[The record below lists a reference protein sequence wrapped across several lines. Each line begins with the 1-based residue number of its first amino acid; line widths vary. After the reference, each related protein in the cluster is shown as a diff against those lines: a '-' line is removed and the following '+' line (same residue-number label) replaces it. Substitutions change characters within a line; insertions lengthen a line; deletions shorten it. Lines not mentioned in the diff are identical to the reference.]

1 MEYEEVNIRF
11 FKLNQDGKEYIL
23 SLSIYEDCIRLTC
36 QENKGISGNYYETNY
51 TLNELCEINR
61 FFFIMNSL
69 YEAQNELIKAIE
81 KQKIGIELGQ
91 NSLNLIFYL
100 IIGTDNILLKL
111 PLAKRDKSYKRV
123 RIPEDQEPFTGDVH
137 LKNKGNYPED
147 ERRIITLEKYNDQL
161 KQSQSA
167 LIDGIQNL
175 MDVTEKL
182 KKETSILYEENSK
195 LNTRLKAIQ
204 KENFERNLEVDNL
217 KKEEQIL
224 NEESIKL
231 KNYNNELEKLLA
243 QKKENLR
250 KTFIE
255 SQQNKFRKG
264 EIDYGNGPKAISSRF
279 DNAQI
284 KTFIPRLT
292 AKPKVDA
299 YEESISQMRKS
310 PFYYTDKRRSNFPI
324 SNVPTEERFNRTDYN
339 IKDININ
346 NPMKNSYSNYSDFNS
361 LNNSEYIFNKSP
373 DDNYKKKAKRKNQPF
388 IQKVERIT
396 EKTNDN
402 ENEDEMKNI
411 YFQNKNINLS
421 NQDEDASSNFTQSL
435 KAMEELNN
443 KFIKKEEEFD
453 EEELEVEEEFE
464 EESQSVNN
472 KYMNSDIVKS
482 PMEESMLLDKLGN
495 HGKTIK
501 LKLLYKA
508 SLDSDRAEVFHNK
521 CNKAKS
527 TIVFIETINGNR
539 FGGYTTQSWEGDGI
553 DKKDENAFVFSLD
566 KLQIYNIIS
575 QQPAIGCYP
584 KYGPVF
590 LGCQIKV
597 NDNFFVK
604 GGTTYRKNVNY
615 AINSDFELND
625 GIKFF
630 GIKDLEVFEVNLL

>member
-1 MEYEEVNIRF
+1 MEYEEINIRF

-167 LIDGIQNL
+167 LIDGVQNL

-310 PFYYTDKRRSNFPI
+310 PFYYTDKRRSNFPK

-464 EESQSVNN
+464 EESQSINN

-630 GIKDLEVFEVNLL
+630 GIKDLEVFEVNLI

>member
-167 LIDGIQNL
+167 LIDGVQNL

-435 KAMEELNN
+435 KDKEELNN

-464 EESQSVNN
+464 EESQSINN

>member
-167 LIDGIQNL
+167 LIDGVQNL

-299 YEESISQMRKS
+299 YEESISQVRKS

-464 EESQSVNN
+464 EESQSINN

-604 GGTTYRKNVNY
+604 GGTTYRKNINY

>member
-167 LIDGIQNL
+167 LIDGVQNL

-373 DDNYKKKAKRKNQPF
+373 DDNYRKKAKRKNQPF

-464 EESQSVNN
+464 EESQSINN

>member
-1 MEYEEVNIRF
+1 MEYEEINIRF

-167 LIDGIQNL
+167 LIDGVQNL

-421 NQDEDASSNFTQSL
+421 NQDEDASSHFTQSL

-464 EESQSVNN
+464 EESQSINN

>member
-36 QENKGISGNYYETNY
+36 QENKGISGNYYETNF

-167 LIDGIQNL
+167 LIDGVQNL

-435 KAMEELNN
+435 KDMEELNN
-443 KFIKKEEEFD
+443 KFIKKEEKFD

-464 EESQSVNN
+464 EESQSINN

-604 GGTTYRKNVNY
+604 GGTTYRKNINY

>member
-1 MEYEEVNIRF
+1 
-11 FKLNQDGKEYIL
+11 
-23 SLSIYEDCIRLTC
+23 
-36 QENKGISGNYYETNY
+36 
-51 TLNELCEINR
+51 
-61 FFFIMNSL
+61 
-69 YEAQNELIKAIE
+69 
-81 KQKIGIELGQ
+81 
-91 NSLNLIFYL
+91 
-100 IIGTDNILLKL
+100 
-111 PLAKRDKSYKRV
+111 
-123 RIPEDQEPFTGDVH
+123 
-137 LKNKGNYPED
+137 
-147 ERRIITLEKYNDQL
+147 
-161 KQSQSA
+161 
-167 LIDGIQNL
+167 
-175 MDVTEKL
+175 
-182 KKETSILYEENSK
+182 
-195 LNTRLKAIQ
+195 
-204 KENFERNLEVDNL
+204 
-217 KKEEQIL
+217 
-224 NEESIKL
+224 
-231 KNYNNELEKLLA
+231 
-243 QKKENLR
+243 
-250 KTFIE
+250 
-255 SQQNKFRKG
+255 
-264 EIDYGNGPKAISSRF
+264 
-279 DNAQI
+279 
-284 KTFIPRLT
+284 
-292 AKPKVDA
+292 
-299 YEESISQMRKS
+299 
-310 PFYYTDKRRSNFPI
+310 
-324 SNVPTEERFNRTDYN
+324 
-339 IKDININ
+339 
-346 NPMKNSYSNYSDFNS
+346 
-361 LNNSEYIFNKSP
+361 
-373 DDNYKKKAKRKNQPF
+373 
-388 IQKVERIT
+388 
-396 EKTNDN
+396 
-402 ENEDEMKNI
+402 MKNI

>member
-167 LIDGIQNL
+167 LIDGVQNL

-279 DNAQI
+279 DNSQI

-361 LNNSEYIFNKSP
+361 LNNSEYIFNKSQ

-435 KAMEELNN
+435 KDMEELNN

-464 EESQSVNN
+464 EESQSINN

>member
-1 MEYEEVNIRF
+1 MDYEEINTKF
-11 FKLNQDGKEYIL
+11 FKLNQEGKEFIL
-23 SLSIYEDCIRLTC
+23 STSIYENFIKLTC
-36 QENKGISGNYYETNY
+36 QENVGRSGNYYETNY

-61 FFFIMNSL
+61 FFYIMNSL

-81 KQKIGIELGQ
+81 KQKIGIEIGQ

-111 PLAKRDKSYKRV
+111 PLAKRDKSYQRV
-123 RIPEDQEPFTGDVH
+123 RIPEEQEPFTGDVQ

-147 ERRIITLEKYNDQL
+147 ERRINTLEKYNDEL
-161 KQSQSA
+161 KQSQTA
-167 LIDGIQNL
+167 LIDGVQNL
-175 MDVTEKL
+175 MDATEKL
-182 KKETSILYEENSK
+182 KKETSILYEENAK
-195 LNTRLKAIQ
+195 LNTRLKEIQ
-204 KENFERNLEVDNL
+204 KENFERNLEVDTL
-217 KKEEQIL
+217 KQEEQML

-231 KNYNNELEKLLA
+231 KNYNTELEKLLM

-250 KTFIE
+250 KTFLE
-255 SQQNKFRKG
+255 SQQKKFRKG
-264 EIDYGNGPKAISSRF
+264 EIDYGIGPKAISSRY

-292 AKPKVDA
+292 AKPKVEA
-299 YEESISQMRKS
+299 YEESISHNMKKN

-339 IKDININ
+339 IRDININ

-361 LNNSEYIFNKSP
+361 LNNSYNIYNKNP
-373 DDNYKKKAKRKNQPF
+373 DDNYQKKAKRINQNKL
-388 IQKVERIT
+388 IKVERIT

-402 ENEDEMKNI
+402 EEEIKNL
-411 YFQNKNINLS
+411 YA
-421 NQDEDASSNFTQSL
+421 DDTSNFTQSFRNTDE
-435 KAMEELNN
+435 MN
-443 KFIKKEEEFD
+443 KFMKKEEKEDF
-453 EEELEVEEEFE
+453 EEEEIEPEFE
-464 EESQSVNN
+464 EESQLQNN

-482 PMEESMLLDKLGN
+482 PMEESMLLDKLGKN
-495 HGKTIK
+495 GKTIK

-508 SLDSDRAEVFHNK
+508 SLDSDRAEIFHNK
-521 CNKAKS
+521 CDKAKS

-539 FGGYTTQSWEGDGI
+539 FGGFTTQSWEGDGI

-575 QQPAIGCYP
+575 NQPAIGCYP

-590 LGCQIKV
+590 LGCQIKI

-604 GGTTYRKNVNY
+604 GGTTYRKNINY

-630 GIKDLEVFEVNLL
+630 GIKDLEVFEVNLI

>member
-111 PLAKRDKSYKRV
+111 PLAKKDKSYKRV

-167 LIDGIQNL
+167 LIDGVQNL

-464 EESQSVNN
+464 EESQSINN

>member
-23 SLSIYEDCIRLTC
+23 SLSIYEDCIRLAC

-167 LIDGIQNL
+167 LIDGVQNL

-464 EESQSVNN
+464 EESQSINN

>member
-167 LIDGIQNL
+167 LIDGVQNL

-464 EESQSVNN
+464 EESQSINN

-604 GGTTYRKNVNY
+604 GGTTYRKNINY

>member
-167 LIDGIQNL
+167 LIDGVQNL

-324 SNVPTEERFNRTDYN
+324 SIVPTEERFNRTDYN

-435 KAMEELNN
+435 KDMEELNN

-464 EESQSVNN
+464 EESQSINN

-604 GGTTYRKNVNY
+604 GGTTYRKNINY

>member
-167 LIDGIQNL
+167 LIDGVQNL

-231 KNYNNELEKLLA
+231 KNYNNELEKL
-243 QKKENLR
+243 LR

-464 EESQSVNN
+464 EESQSINN

>member
-1 MEYEEVNIRF
+1 MEYEEINIRF

-167 LIDGIQNL
+167 LIDGVQNL

-464 EESQSVNN
+464 EESQSINN

>member
-1 MEYEEVNIRF
+1 MEYEEINIRF

-167 LIDGIQNL
+167 LIDGVQNL

-204 KENFERNLEVDNL
+204 QENFERNLEVDNL

-435 KAMEELNN
+435 KDMEELNN

-464 EESQSVNN
+464 EESQSINN

>member
-167 LIDGIQNL
+167 LIDGVQNL

-310 PFYYTDKRRSNFPI
+310 PFYYTDKRSSNFPI

-464 EESQSVNN
+464 EESQSINN

>member
-167 LIDGIQNL
+167 LIDGVQNL

-310 PFYYTDKRRSNFPI
+310 PFYHTDKRRSNFPI

-464 EESQSVNN
+464 EESQSINN

-604 GGTTYRKNVNY
+604 GGTTYRKNINY

>member
-167 LIDGIQNL
+167 LIDGVQNL

-204 KENFERNLEVDNL
+204 KENFERNLEADNL

-224 NEESIKL
+224 NEESVKL

-310 PFYYTDKRRSNFPI
+310 PFYYTDKRRENFPI

-421 NQDEDASSNFTQSL
+421 NQDEDASSNFTHSL

-443 KFIKKEEEFD
+443 EFIKKEEEFD

-553 DKKDENAFVFSLD
+553 DKKDDNAFVFSLD
-566 KLQIYNIIS
+566 KMKIYNVKKGEI
-575 QQPAIGCYP
+575 AIYCQSNLYGFKNTIYLYNNLLSEKNNRNIGGEENYP
-584 KYGPVF
+584 
-590 LGCQIKV
+590 CKV
-597 NDNFFVK
+597 N
-604 GGTTYRKNVNY
+604 
-615 AINSDFELND
+615 ELN
-625 GIKFF
+625 GEEFF
-630 GIKDLEVFEVNLL
+630 LVSEIEVYQIVGN

>member
-167 LIDGIQNL
+167 LIDGVQNL

-464 EESQSVNN
+464 EESQSINN

-482 PMEESMLLDKLGN
+482 PMEESMLLDKLGRN
-495 HGKTIK
+495 GKTIK

-508 SLDSDRAEVFHNK
+508 TLDTDRAEIFHNK
-521 CNKAKS
+521 CDKAKS
-527 TIVFIETINGNR
+527 TIVFIETVNGNR
-539 FGGYTTQSWEGDGI
+539 FGGFTTQSWKGDGI

-566 KLQIYNIIS
+566 KCNNLRLGAIPNMDRCFWDAKLKLMII
-575 QQPAIGCYP
+575 
-584 KYGPVF
+584 F
-590 LGCQIKV
+590 L
-597 NDNFFVK
+597 
-604 GGTTYRKNVNY
+604 
-615 AINSDFELND
+615 
-625 GIKFF
+625 
-630 GIKDLEVFEVNLL
+630 

>member
-167 LIDGIQNL
+167 LIDGVQNL

-464 EESQSVNN
+464 EESQSINN

-604 GGTTYRKNVNY
+604 GGTTYRKNINY

-630 GIKDLEVFEVNLL
+630 GIKDLEVFEVNLI

>member
-167 LIDGIQNL
+167 LIDGVQNL
-175 MDVTEKL
+175 MDV
-182 KKETSILYEENSK
+182 KETSILYEENSK

-204 KENFERNLEVDNL
+204 KENFERKLEVDNL

-324 SNVPTEERFNRTDYN
+324 SNVPTDERFNRTDYN
-339 IKDININ
+339 IEDININ

-464 EESQSVNN
+464 EESQSINN

>member
-167 LIDGIQNL
+167 LIDGVQNL

-299 YEESISQMRKS
+299 YEESISQVRKS

-464 EESQSVNN
+464 EESQSINN

>member
-167 LIDGIQNL
+167 LIDGVQNL

-361 LNNSEYIFNKSP
+361 LNNSDYIFNKNP

-464 EESQSVNN
+464 EESQSINN

>member
-167 LIDGIQNL
+167 LIDGVQNL

-464 EESQSVNN
+464 EESQSINN

-604 GGTTYRKNVNY
+604 NFSSIS
-615 AINSDFELND
+615 INSCF
-625 GIKFF
+625 I
-630 GIKDLEVFEVNLL
+630 

>member
-167 LIDGIQNL
+167 LIDGVQNL

-324 SNVPTEERFNRTDYN
+324 SNVPTEERFNRTDYI

-464 EESQSVNN
+464 EESQSINN

>member
-182 KKETSILYEENSK
+182 KKETSVLYEENSK

>member
-167 LIDGIQNL
+167 LIDGVQNL

-443 KFIKKEEEFD
+443 KFIKKEEFD

-464 EESQSVNN
+464 EESQSINN

>member
-167 LIDGIQNL
+167 LIDGVQNL

-464 EESQSVNN
+464 EESQSINN

-575 QQPAIGCYP
+575 RQPAIGCYP

-604 GGTTYRKNVNY
+604 GGTTYRKNINY

>member
-167 LIDGIQNL
+167 LIDGVQNL

-435 KAMEELNN
+435 KDMEELNN

-464 EESQSVNN
+464 EESQSINN

-604 GGTTYRKNVNY
+604 GGTTYRKNINY

>member
-11 FKLNQDGKEYIL
+11 FKLNQDEKKYIL

-167 LIDGIQNL
+167 LIDGVQNL

-435 KAMEELNN
+435 KDMEELNN

-464 EESQSVNN
+464 EESQSINN

>member
-167 LIDGIQNL
+167 LIDGVQNL

-279 DNAQI
+279 DNSQI

-435 KAMEELNN
+435 KDMEELNN

-464 EESQSVNN
+464 EESQSINN

-604 GGTTYRKNVNY
+604 GGTTYIKNVNY

>member
-1 MEYEEVNIRF
+1 MDYEEINPKF
-11 FKLNQDGKEYIL
+11 FKLNQEGKEYIL
-23 SLSIYEDCIRLTC
+23 STSIYENYIKLTC
-36 QENKGISGNYYETNY
+36 QENIGRSGNYYETNY

-81 KQKIGIELGQ
+81 KQKIGIEIGQ
-91 NSLNLIFYL
+91 NTLNLIFYL

-111 PLAKRDKSYKRV
+111 PLAKRDKSYQRV
-123 RIPEDQEPFTGDVH
+123 RNPEEQEPFTGDVQ

-147 ERRIITLEKYNDQL
+147 ERRIKTLEKYNNEL
-161 KQSQSA
+161 KQSQTA
-167 LIDGIQNL
+167 LIDGVQNL

-182 KKETSILYEENSK
+182 KKETSILYEENAK
-195 LNTRLKAIQ
+195 LNTRLKEIQ
-204 KENFERNLEVDNL
+204 KENFERNLEVDTL
-217 KKEEQIL
+217 KREEQML

-231 KNYNNELEKLLA
+231 KNYNTELEKLLI

-250 KTFIE
+250 KTFME
-255 SQQNKFRKG
+255 SQQKKFRKG
-264 EIDYGNGPKAISSRF
+264 EIDYGNGPKAISSRY

-292 AKPKVDA
+292 AKPKVEA
-299 YEESISQMRKS
+299 YEESISNMKKN

-324 SNVPTEERFNRTDYN
+324 SNIPTEERFNRTDYN

-346 NPMKNSYSNYSDFNS
+346 NPMKNSYSNYSDLNS
-361 LNNSEYIFNKSP
+361 LNNSFNNIYNKAP
-373 DDNYKKKAKRKNQPF
+373 DDNYRKRAKRMNQNK
-388 IQKVERIT
+388 ITKVERIT

-402 ENEDEMKNI
+402 EEEIKYSRQNRNYINQED
-411 YFQNKNINLS
+411 
-421 NQDEDASSNFTQSL
+421 DTSNFTQSFRDTDE
-435 KAMEELNN
+435 MN
-443 KFIKKEEEFD
+443 KYMKKEEKEEDF
-453 EEELEVEEEFE
+453 EEEEAEEEVEQEFE
-464 EESQSVNN
+464 EESQSQNN

-482 PMEESMLLDKLGN
+482 PMEESMLLDKLGKN
-495 HGKTIK
+495 GKTIK

-508 SLDSDRAEVFHNK
+508 TLDTDRAEIFHNK
-521 CNKAKS
+521 CDKAKS
-527 TIVFIETINGNR
+527 TIVFIETVNGNR
-539 FGGYTTQSWEGDGI
+539 FGGFTTQSWDGDGI

-566 KLQIYNIIS
+566 KLQVYNIIS

-604 GGTTYRKNVNY
+604 GGTTYRKNINY

-630 GIKDLEVFEVNLL
+630 GIKDLEVFEVNLI

>member
-111 PLAKRDKSYKRV
+111 PLAKRDKSFKRV

-167 LIDGIQNL
+167 LIDGVQNL

-464 EESQSVNN
+464 EESQSINN

>member
-1 MEYEEVNIRF
+1 MDYEETNPKF
-11 FKLNQDGKEYIL
+11 FKLNQEGKEYIL
-23 SLSIYEDCIRLTC
+23 STSIYENYIKLTC
-36 QENKGISGNYYETNY
+36 QENIGRSGNYYETNY

-61 FFFIMNSL
+61 FFYIMNSL

-81 KQKIGIELGQ
+81 KQKIGIEIGQ

-111 PLAKRDKSYKRV
+111 PLAKRDKSYQRV
-123 RIPEDQEPFTGDVH
+123 KIPEEQEPFTGDVQ

-147 ERRIITLEKYNDQL
+147 ERRINTLEKYNDEL
-161 KQSQSA
+161 KQSQTA
-167 LIDGIQNL
+167 LIDGVQNL
-175 MDVTEKL
+175 MDATEKL
-182 KKETSILYEENSK
+182 KKETSILYEENAK
-195 LNTRLKAIQ
+195 LNTRLKEIQ
-204 KENFERNLEVDNL
+204 KENFERNLEVDTL
-217 KKEEQIL
+217 KQEEQML

-231 KNYNNELEKLLA
+231 KNYNTELEKLLI

-250 KTFIE
+250 KTFLE
-255 SQQNKFRKG
+255 SQQKKFRKR
-264 EIDYGNGPKAISSRF
+264 EIDYGIGPKAISSRY

-292 AKPKVDA
+292 AKPKVEA
-299 YEESISQMRKS
+299 YEESISHNMKKN

-339 IKDININ
+339 IRDININ

-361 LNNSEYIFNKSP
+361 LNNSYNIYNKNP
-373 DDNYKKKAKRKNQPF
+373 DDNYQKKAKRINQNK
-388 IQKVERIT
+388 ITKVERIT

-402 ENEDEMKNI
+402 EEEIKNL
-411 YFQNKNINLS
+411 YA
-421 NQDEDASSNFTQSL
+421 DDTSNFTQSFRNTDE
-435 KAMEELNN
+435 MN
-443 KFIKKEEEFD
+443 KFMKKEEKEDF
-453 EEELEVEEEFE
+453 EEEEIEPEFE
-464 EESQSVNN
+464 EESQLQNN

-482 PMEESMLLDKLGN
+482 PMEESMLLDKLGKN
-495 HGKTIK
+495 GKTIK

-508 SLDSDRAEVFHNK
+508 SLDSDRAEIFHNK
-521 CNKAKS
+521 CDKAKS

-539 FGGYTTQSWEGDGI
+539 FGGFTTQSWEGDGI

-575 QQPAIGCYP
+575 NQPAIGCYP

-590 LGCQIKV
+590 LGCQIKI

-604 GGTTYRKNVNY
+604 GGTTYRKNINY

-630 GIKDLEVFEVNLL
+630 GIKDLEVFEVNLIQFFIYLFI

>member
-23 SLSIYEDCIRLTC
+23 SLSIYEDCIRITC

-69 YEAQNELIKAIE
+69 YEAQNGLIKAIE

-167 LIDGIQNL
+167 LIDGVQNL

-464 EESQSVNN
+464 EESQSINN